1 MNRCSWCNL
10 DNPKYIGYHDNE
22 WGIISHDDK
31 YLYEML
37 NIPRDLFI
45 PLFSAARLVG
55 WVSHDIENLL
65 YSNKIVRP
73 ATKYVGEKK

>member
-1 MNRCSWCNL
+1 MDFYSGL
-10 DNPKYIGYHDNE
+10 I
-22 WGIISHDDK
+22 
-31 YLYEML
+31 YEML

-45 PLFSAARLVG
+45 PLFSVARVVG